1 MFENVKVKGVH
12 ASRYIMSWIRVGGSL
27 HWTTGQS
34 DFADW
39 LESLG
44 LSESEIESIC
54 EIARNG
60 KMELE
65 MSAARFL
72 KNIKTE

>member
-12 ASRYIMSWIRVGGSL
+12 ASRYIMSWIREGGSL
-27 HWTTGQS
+27 HWMAGTGG
-34 DFADW
+34 FTEW
-39 LESLG
+39 LESLE

-54 EIARNG
+54 EIARSG